1 MISLSKQRLDDNVY
15 FRDEIYLPLIV
26 EMSKFSSVKV
36 IFDILYTHP
45 VFANGSFG

>member
-36 IFDILYTHP
+36 IFDTHP
-45 VFANGSFG
+45 VFTNGSFR